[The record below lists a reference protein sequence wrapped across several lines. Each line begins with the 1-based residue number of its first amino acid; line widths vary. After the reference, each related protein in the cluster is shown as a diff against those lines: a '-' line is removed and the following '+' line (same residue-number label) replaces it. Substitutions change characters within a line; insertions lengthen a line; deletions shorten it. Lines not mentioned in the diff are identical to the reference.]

1 MLRYSLRQLEY
12 LLAVADAGTV
22 AGAARRLGVAQPTV
36 SASVAKLEDQIGV
49 QLLIRHHAQGVSL
62 TPAGAG
68 IVREARQL
76 VRQAKDLQ
84 AHAGAAGEA
93 MEGDL
98 GVGAF
103 LSLAPAYM
111 PALISEFQERHRRVR
126 IALHEGTQD
135 QIVDGLRSGRF
146 ELALAYAI
154 GLPKDVHAEPL
165 TSLEPHVLL
174 SARHRLARRKRVT
187 LAALKDEPFI
197 LFDVAPSR
205 AYFTGLLRDHG
216 IEPKIAFSSPSL
228 ELVRGLVGR
237 GAGYSLLVTR
247 PHGERTYEGKPLAV
261 RPIAEPCRPSEVS
274 LASLKQVR
282 PTRLMTAFT
291 EFAKTWFS
299 TVHPSTRTS
308 AGNAFCTGP
317 SVAKSDR
324 K

>member
-22 AGAARRLGVAQPTV
+22 AGAALRLGVAQPTV

-49 QLLIRHHAQGVSL
+49 QLLIRHHAQGISL

-76 VRQAKDLQ
+76 VRQANDLQ
-84 AHAGAAGEA
+84 AHASAVGEA
-93 MEGDL
+93 IEGDL

-103 LSLAPAYM
+103 LTLAPAYM
-111 PALISEFQERHRRVR
+111 PALISEFQETHRRVR
-126 IALHEGTQD
+126 IALHEGTQV
-135 QIVDGLRSGRF
+135 QLVEGLREGRF

-154 GLPKDVHAEPL
+154 GLPEDVHAEPL
-165 TSLEPHVLL
+165 ASLAPHVLL
-174 SARHRLARRKRVT
+174 PARHRLARQKRVA

-197 LFDVAPSR
+197 LLDVAPSR
-205 AYFTGLLRDHG
+205 AYFTGLLSSHG
-216 IEPKIAFSSPSL
+216 IEPRIAFSSPSL

-237 GAGYSLLVTR
+237 NAGYSLLVTR

-261 RPIAEPCRPSEVS
+261 RPIVEPCKPSEVA
-274 LASLKQVR
+274 LASLRQLR

-291 EFAKTWFS
+291 EFATAWF
-299 TVHPSTRTS
+299 RE
-308 AGNAFCTGP
+308 N
-317 SVAKSDR
+317 SVR
-324 K
+324 VRR